1 VVNFANV
8 CLFCVGSVFLGAAIL
23 MYLLINVAAKN
34 GSDSS
39 VDNFF
44 GFLFSLVP
52 GVLAVLFFYLG
63 FSIH

>member
-1 VVNFANV
+1 
-8 CLFCVGSVFLGAAIL
+8 
-23 MYLLINVAAKN
+23 LINVAAKN